1 MEEKALVIIKKK
13 KFVRVK
19 TYWDEPLDE
28 EKPIEENVVNN
39 SLQQT
44 QGLTNNDELYE
55 LCIDLD
61 LLLEKQQ
68 ALKESFKPD
77 PEELLLVEQMIKTQI
92 NNLQQV
98 IGSDLFEFSKQ
109 KKQNYFY
116 PFLVNKIAQKKT
128 QKKPKRN
135 HLDWVGYFKQ
145 INNINQTI
153 QICRDLKLH
162 TQRRPRKYVLHQLTI
177 LYSLLPK
184 LGDETKQFRTIIQKN
199 FKQIKEVLNL
209 KTTEDL
215 FHLKGYHKLIID
227 LADSILH
234 TIKQS
239 PKYFLE
245 RGGEDVT
252 NEFFR

>member
-1 MEEKALVIIKKK
+1 MEEKALVIIQKK
-13 KFVRVK
+13 KFVPLK
-19 TYWDEPLDE
+19 TYWDEPFDE
-28 EKPIEENVVNN
+28 EKPIEEKTVNH

-44 QGLTNNDELYE
+44 QELTSNDELYE

-77 PEELLLVEQMIKTQI
+77 PEELLLVEEMIETQTS
-92 NNLQQV
+92 NLRQV
-98 IGSDLFEFSKQ
+98 IGSDLLEWSKQ

-177 LYSLLPK
+177 LYVSLNEIPLY
-184 LGDETKQFRTIIQKN
+184 I
-199 FKQIKEVLNL
+199 
-209 KTTEDL
+209 
-215 FHLKGYHKLIID
+215 
-227 LADSILH
+227 S
-234 TIKQS
+234 QS
-239 PKYFLE
+239 
-245 RGGEDVT
+245 
-252 NEFFR
+252 